1 MSFRSPVSVPSG
13 LGAPETRNEKMIE
26 EIRPGLHRVVVPLTG
41 NPLREIN
48 SYVLTSNDRNLIIDT
63 GMNRPEC
70 QEVLETGLDA
80 IGVDLE
86 RTDFIA
92 THLHAD
98 HEGLISTLFRSG
110 SRAFM
115 GEPDAR
121 LMKAGFAHWL
131 EDNPVAEYAARSGF
145 PAEELRASLQNHPA
159 NKYGSRS
166 PVDYRSLA
174 GGEVFEVGEY
184 RLEIVPTPGHT
195 NGHVSVYEPD
205 KKIFFSGDHVLGDI
219 TPNIQA
225 WTDEH
230 DPLAVYLASLEKVE
244 ELDVDLCLPGHRRPI
259 EDFGRRVAE
268 LVEHH
273 RERANEVVSI
283 LTDGRKTAYETAS
296 EMSWDIVAS
305 SWGDFPIMQR
315 WFATGEAIAH
325 LRYVESKGLIQRE
338 LVDGR
343 ILYSSDGRSRL

>member
-1 MSFRSPVSVPSG
+1 MV
-13 LGAPETRNEKMIE
+13 E
-26 EIRPGLHRVVVPLTG
+26 EILPRLHRVVVPLPN

-48 SYVLTSNDRNLIIDT
+48 SYVLTSSDRNLIIDT

-70 QEVLETGLDA
+70 REVLEAGLDE

-86 RTDFIA
+86 RTDFIV

-98 HEGLISTLFRSG
+98 HAGLVPALVRNG

-115 GEPDAR
+115 GEQDALLVNR
-121 LMKAGFAHWL
+121 GFAHWL
-131 EDNPVAEYAARSGF
+131 EGNPVAEYAARSGF
-145 PAEELRASLQNHPA
+145 PAEELQASLQNHPGK
-159 NKYGSRS
+159 KYGGPSS
-166 PVDYRSLA
+166 VAYIPLG
-174 GGEVFEVGEY
+174 GGESFEVGDY

-195 NGHVSVYEPD
+195 SGHITVYEPH
-205 KKIFFSGDHVLGDI
+205 KKLFFSGDHVLGDI

-225 WTDEH
+225 WTDEQ
-230 DPLAVYLASLEKVE
+230 DPLSDYLSSLEKVD
-244 ELDVDLCLPGHRRPI
+244 ELDVELCLPGHRSLI
-259 EDFGRRVAE
+259 EGFSRRVAE

-273 RERANEVVSI
+273 RERANEVISI
-283 LTDGRKTAYETAS
+283 LTGNRKNAYQTAS

-305 SWGDFPIMQR
+305 SWDHFPIMQR

-325 LRYVESKGLIQRE
+325 LRYIEGKGMIRRE
-338 LVDGR
+338 QVDGQ